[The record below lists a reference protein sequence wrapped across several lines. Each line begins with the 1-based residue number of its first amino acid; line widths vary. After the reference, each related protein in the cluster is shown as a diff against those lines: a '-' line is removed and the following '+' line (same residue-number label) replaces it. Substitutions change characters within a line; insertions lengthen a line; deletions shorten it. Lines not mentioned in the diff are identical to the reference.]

1 MSMCTRGEQ
10 AARYNRQEGSTM
22 TAPTI
27 ASVHAREILD
37 WGGNPTI
44 ETALRLSDGSTGRAI
59 VPSGASTGT
68 HEALELRDGDKGRY
82 GGKGVQRALANVNP
96 PIHPASSRPGGAAKG
111 GGGGPHSPPPRPPGG
126 GPPPPRPQRHPVL
139 PPLGRTRR

>member
-37 WGGNPTI
+37 SRGNPTI
-44 ETALRLSDGSTGRAI
+44 ETDLRLSDGSTGRAI

-82 GGKGVQRALANVNP
+82 GGEGAQRAVANVNG
-96 PIHPASSRPGGAAKG
+96 PIAEALAGRLLDQAELDAALIDLDGQPNKG
-111 GGGGPHSPPPRPPGG
+111 R
-126 GPPPPRPQRHPVL
+126 
-139 PPLGRTRR
+139 LG